1 MFSSAYVATSYQ
13 SNGLF
18 GAFAVASLAYLTHKM
33 VLPGWAKQVLHSP
46 AALAL
51 FAIIGAMTIGITAIL
66 QWIMVLQLSILMIAS
81 MMRDAEGKK
90 SKEA

>member
-1 MFSSAYVATSYQ
+1 
-13 SNGLF
+13 
-18 GAFAVASLAYLTHKM
+18 
-33 VLPGWAKQVLHSP
+33 LHSP

-66 QWIMVLQLSILMIAS
+66 QWIMVLQLSILTIAS